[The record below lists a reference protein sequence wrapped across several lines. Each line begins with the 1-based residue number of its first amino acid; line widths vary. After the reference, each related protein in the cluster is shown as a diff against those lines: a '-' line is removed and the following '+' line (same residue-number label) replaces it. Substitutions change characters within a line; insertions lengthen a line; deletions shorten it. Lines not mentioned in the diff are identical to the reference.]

1 MKYKGETMAVPNV
14 ENLSIEILNN
24 MRNNIEYSRKFIIDE
39 QRRILLVTKE
49 EENKFQLTIGVA
61 ITRLV
66 RLGMINRINKGIYI
80 ITDCGREQLRLDREE
95 LKKRIAKYNTNLKSN
110 RKIAYK
116 LFKNANE
123 RFLKEEKVNINRNV
137 SERNLCQNLA
147 SYLIDT
153 MKNIRNRRLLCRC

>member
-1 MKYKGETMAVPNV
+1 MSVPNV

-24 MRNNIEYSRKFIIDE
+24 MRNNIEYSREFIINE

-49 EENKFQLTIGVA
+49 EENKFQLTIGFA

-66 RLGMINRINKGIYI
+66 RAGMIKRIDKGLYI
-80 ITDCGREQLRLDREE
+80 ITDLGMEQLRLDREE
-95 LKKRIAKYNTNLKSN
+95 LKKRIAQYSMSLKKN
-110 RKIAYK
+110 RMIAYK

-123 RFLKEEKVNINRNV
+123 RFLKEEKANINRNV

-147 SYLIDT
+147 YYLTDIIAE
-153 MKNIRNRRLLCRC
+153 MRIKRISCRC